1 MRERRKF
8 TVAFKRQVVEELLSR
23 ASTIGQLSRRLDVSS
38 GLVLHWKKR
47 YEEGG
52 LTDGP
57 SGNEKELRSR
67 VEQLERMVGADDG
80 ERSFKKGRGVHRAA
94 EKREFV
100 AHHGEEFG
108 SIQRGCEVMG
118 LGRSTYYYQSK
129 AASVEDR
136 KEEADLRDRI
146 EQIVVEHAR
155 YGYRRVR
162 WQLKRE
168 GWEVNHKRVA
178 RIMRQESL
186 QCQLKRRWVKTTDS
200 DHGYRVYPNRLKG
213 VKVSRPNQV
222 WVADI
227 TYIRIV
233 VGFLYLAVVLD
244 LYSRKVIGWAL
255 SDKIDAEL
263 SVEALRMALE
273 QRGAVTGCIHYS
285 DRGVQYACQAYV
297 DELQAAGLEI
307 SMSRKGNP
315 YDNAAAESFMKTLK
329 CEEVYLWDYQ
339 TVEDVKERVPYFL
352 EEVYNQK
359 RLHSALGFC
368 PPTEYE
374 RAWQRGYS
382 AIHPERDRR
391 L

>member
-1 MRERRKF
+1 
-8 TVAFKRQVVEELLSR
+8 
-23 ASTIGQLSRRLDVSS
+23 
-38 GLVLHWKKR
+38 
-47 YEEGG
+47 
-52 LTDGP
+52 
-57 SGNEKELRSR
+57 
-67 VEQLERMVGADDG
+67 
-80 ERSFKKGRGVHRAA
+80 
-94 EKREFV
+94 
-100 AHHGEEFG
+100 
-108 SIQRGCEVMG
+108 MG

-213 VKVSRPNQV
+213 VKVSRANQV

-233 VGFLYLAVVLD
+233 AGFLYLAVVLD

-273 QRGAVTGCIHYS
+273 QRGAVTGCIHHS

-359 RLHSALGFC
+359 RLHSALGYC